1 MRSVLLVAALAAPAW
16 ASGAAAP
23 AGDFAI
29 AELDLGPDCRLPE
42 GNWREAFEFIRRN
55 TSVEPD
61 PSVLRLEPEDPLLH
75 YRPFLVLSCGKAPRA
90 LSYRETAV
98 LRLYIAGGGTL
109 LLNNSSGARRGSFES
124 WAGRLAGLLLPGGEL
139 EALDGAHP
147 LFKSFF
153 LSRGRGG
160 RFDVQAAPEAAFYAG
175 RAAILYS
182 ANDLAGIWPVSAAG
196 APVYP
201 CLPGGEAQRLEGRR
215 LFLNMVMYSL
225 TGSYKEDAVH
235 QPFLLEKMRRLAA
248 GEGDVSP

>member
-1 MRSVLLVAALAAPAW
+1 MKLPLLCLALLFPSCAA
-16 ASGAAAP
+16 GAAAP
-23 AGDFAI
+23 SGDFAL

-42 GNWREAFEFIRRN
+42 GTWREAFDFIRRN

-61 PSVLRLEPEDPLLH
+61 NEVLRLSPDAPLLY
-75 YRPFLVLSCGKAPRA
+75 YRPFLTLSCGKAPRA
-90 LSYRETAV
+90 LAYQEIAA

-109 LLNNSSGARRGSFES
+109 LLNNSSGARRGSFEA
-124 WAGRLAGLLLPGGEL
+124 WAGRLAGLLLPGAAL
-139 EALDGAHP
+139 EPLPAGHP

-153 LSRGRGG
+153 LARGRGG

-182 ANDLAGIWPVSAAG
+182 ANDLAGIWPVSPAG

-248 GEGDVSP
+248 GAAEELP

>member
-1 MRSVLLVAALAAPAW
+1 MKILFVCLALLLPSR

-23 AGDFAI
+23 SGDFAL
-29 AELDLGPDCRLPE
+29 AELDLGAECRLPE
-42 GNWREAFEFIRRN
+42 GTWREAFTFIRRN

-61 PSVLRLEPEDPLLH
+61 TEVLRLRPGDPLLP
-75 YRPFLVLSCGKAPRA
+75 YRPFLVLSCGKAPRS
-90 LSYRETAV
+90 LSFPETAA

-109 LLNNSSGARRGSFES
+109 LLNNTSGARRGSFEA
-124 WAGRLAGLLLPGGEL
+124 WAERLAGLLLPGAAL
-139 EALDGAHP
+139 EPPGAGHP

-153 LSRGRGG
+153 ISRGRGG

-175 RAAILYS
+175 RAAIIYS
-182 ANDLAGIWPVSAAG
+182 ANDLAGIWPVSPAG

-215 LFLNMVMYSL
+215 LFLNLVMYTL

-235 QPFLLEKMRRLAA
+235 QPFLIEKMRRLASGA
-248 GEGDVSP
+248 EEAP